1 MNLQKFEELTAK
13 EQAEFSRICNL
24 LLSCTYI
31 LRENAE
37 QRISREYTFIERNFQ
52 LFEDYLSLSGWDIKK
67 DTQYGVIYIR
77 NINGCN
83 KLVLS
88 KLATVILITLR
99 IFYEEQRMQAGL
111 TNNVSIAIGELFGK
125 IVNEYSIYPKKPPQ
139 KDIRDVFRMLESH
152 NLIRKI
158 GESYDDLSCRIQI
171 LPSILIVVP
180 NERCKTIC
188 DILKTEKEVEQHEE
202 ADTIA
207 AH

>member
-1 MNLQKFEELTAK
+1 MNLQKFEELSEK
-13 EQAEFSRICNL
+13 EKAEFSRICNL

-37 QRISREYTFIERNFQ
+37 QRISKEYTFIERNFQ
-52 LFEDYLSLSGWDIKK
+52 LFEDYLSLSGWSIKR
-67 DTQYGVIYIR
+67 DDQYGIIYVR
-77 NINGCN
+77 NTDGYN
-83 KLVLS
+83 KLILS
-88 KLATVILITLR
+88 KLATVVLITLR
-99 IFYEEQRMQAGL
+99 ILYEEQRMQAGL
-111 TNNVSIAIGELFGK
+111 TNDASTTIGELFGK

-139 KDIRDVFRMLESH
+139 KDIKDVFRMLESH
-152 NLIRKI
+152 NLIQKI

-171 LPSILIVVP
+171 LPSVLIVVP

-188 DILKTEKEVEQHEE
+188 DILKTETGVEQHEE